1 VLALLVATVTNGD
14 DFVVVARLVFILI
27 ATLVIVRFA
36 LVKKSLLNMSY
47 AVLLFTD
54 GNYLFIPVVF

>member
-1 VLALLVATVTNGD
+1 MVMT
-14 DFVVVARLVFILI
+14 VVVARLVFILI